1 MFIRN
6 LEDNEEIQESV
17 CFKEES
23 KIILDEFKKEY
34 DENGISDSLINGS
47 HFKNHKHID
56 FSYKHFDD
64 IERIYQEKKMNFN
77 LEMIR
82 QHMEEKKRKEQE

>member
-64 IERIYQEKKMNFN
+64 IERIYQEKKMNFI
-77 LEMIR
+77 LKLYIYLLCTDISC
-82 QHMEEKKRKEQE
+82 